1 MSPAEHRRFPALEVR
16 NYRLY
21 WIGSV
26 LTNNGR
32 WAQYVATYFITYQL
46 TGSATWVGLA
56 GFANFVPMLLVNPV
70 AGWISDNLDRRR
82 FLRIIN
88 GAAALTAA
96 AMAAAWAAGLRNP
109 SGWVGLFFL
118 NGVVSGLMIPVGQA
132 FVADCVPQ
140 RYLRNAITL
149 NSTQFNAARALGPA
163 IGGLILGMAGV
174 GWTLAAVVLFYGPK
188 VACLSLM
195 DPLELRS
202 GTGGPI
208 RTAARRPT
216 VVTDYRASVQYV
228 LASPGIVTAILTVSF
243 ISTLAMPVVQQIVV
257 FAEDVFEVSPFLFG
271 LLGSAQGLGAVLSA
285 PMVAGGIGRLRPS
298 AQQFGATIVYGTA
311 VAAFA
316 LAPTYAVAFVAL
328 AVVGV
333 AHLVSAS
340 NLNSVVQLQ
349 VDDAMRGRVMA
360 IYMVG
365 VLGPAPF
372 ANLLVGWLISVFGP
386 RPVVALCGGILALAA
401 LLLRASGRL
410 QHLDTGPGS

>member
-1 MSPAEHRRFPALEVR
+1 MLPAEHRRFPALEVR

-21 WIGSV
+21 WIGSI

-32 WAQYVATYFITYQL
+32 WAQYVATYFIAYKL
-46 TGSATWVGLA
+46 TGSAAWVGFA

-82 FLRIIN
+82 FLRVIN

-96 AMAAAWAAGLRNP
+96 GMAVAWAAGLRNP
-109 SGWVGLFFL
+109 IGWVGLFFL
-118 NGVVSGLMIPVGQA
+118 NGTVSGLMIPVGQA

-163 IGGLILGMAGV
+163 IGGLILGTAGV
-174 GWTLAAVVLFYGPK
+174 GWTLVAVVLFYGPK

-195 DPLELRS
+195 DPLELRA
-202 GTGGPI
+202 GIGGPTH
-208 RTAARRPT
+208 TAARRLT
-216 VVTDYRASVQYV
+216 VITDYRASVQYV
-228 LASPGIVTAILTVSF
+228 SASPGIVTAILTMSF
-243 ISTLAMPVVQQIVV
+243 ISTLALPVVQQIVV

-271 LLGSAQGLGAVLSA
+271 LLGSAQGLGAVLSS
-285 PMVAGGIGRLRPS
+285 PMTAGAIARLRPS
-298 AQQFGATIVYGTA
+298 TQQFVATVGYGVA
-311 VAAFA
+311 VTVFA
-316 LAPTYAVAFVAL
+316 LAPTYTVAFAAL

-333 AHLVSAS
+333 MHLVSSA

-349 VDDAMRGRVMA
+349 VDDEMRGRVMA
-360 IYMVG
+360 IFVLG

-372 ANLLVGWLISVFGP
+372 ANLLVGWLISVYGP
-386 RPVVALCGGILALAA
+386 RPVVAVCGGLLVLAA
-401 LLLRASGRL
+401 LVLRSSGRL
-410 QHLDTGPGS
+410 ALLDTVFDA